1 MIVIQ
6 NKEDCCGCTA
16 CRSVCPKGCLDMVL
30 DAEGYYYP
38 QVDKDSCID
47 CHLCEKVC
55 PIINEVP
62 FDEYTPRAYAVQHS
76 DDKIRKE
83 SASGGAFT
91 AIAAKILEMGGC
103 VYGGAFDENFQVSH
117 IRVDKLSD
125 LWKLRG
131 SKYVQSDMK
140 DNYNYVQH
148 DLKDGKYVLFSGTPC
163 QIAGLVRFLRG
174 LYPTDKLFL
183 VDLVCHGIPSPHLW
197 NIFVGHLKKKY
208 GNLLYASFRNKHF
221 GYAGSTMA
229 MKFEQGKM
237 RYLDRDV
244 QFYKKLF
251 FDDINSRPSCFKCHF
266 KTVKR
271 ISDFTVFD
279 CWHVN
284 KVSSAMDDDK
294 GATWVIVQ
302 SSKGEK
308 LFDTVKPIIKS
319 IEASVEQAIE
329 LDGKLAISCPEPS
342 PRRAEFFEDAQ
353 KLDFEDLLKKYFP
366 MTWKKRIINIVK
378 PLLWKTGIIKMFKRL
393 SS

>member
-1 MIVIQ
+1 MIRIQ

-16 CRSVCPKGCLDMVL
+16 CSSVCPKKCIKMVV

-38 QVDKDSCID
+38 QVETEHCID

-55 PIINEVP
+55 PLLNEID
-62 FDEYTPRAYAVQHS
+62 FDGYTTKAYAVQHI
-76 DDKIRKE
+76 DDKIRKD

-91 AIAAKILEMGGC
+91 AFAVKILELGGI
-103 VYGGAFDENFQVSH
+103 VYGGAFDEEFHVRH
-117 IRVDKLSD
+117 IRIEQLND

-140 DNYNYVQH
+140 DNYNLVKN
-148 DLKDGKYVLFSGTPC
+148 DLKNGKLVLFSGTPC
-163 QIAGLVRFLRG
+163 QVAGLVKSLRG

-197 NIFVGHLKKKY
+197 NIFVGKLKKKY

-229 MKFEQGKM
+229 MKFEHGKM
-237 RYLDRDV
+237 RYLERDV

-251 FDDINSRPSCFKCHF
+251 FDDINSRPSCFQCHF
-266 KTVKR
+266 KTIKR
-271 ISDFTVFD
+271 ISDFTIFD

-284 KVSSAMDDDK
+284 KVSADMDDDK
-294 GATWVIVQ
+294 GATWVFIQ
-302 SSKGEK
+302 SAKGEEFFESIK
-308 LFDTVKPIIKS
+308 PMVKS
-319 IEASVEQAIE
+319 VEASVEKAVE
-329 LDGKLAISCPEPS
+329 LDGKLAVSCPKPN

-353 KLDFEDLLKKYFP
+353 KLEFNELLEKYFP
-366 MTWKKRIINIVK
+366 MTWKKRLVNMVK
-378 PLLWKTGIIKMFKRL
+378 PIFARVGFIKVLKRL
-393 SS
+393 

>member
-1 MIVIQ
+1 MIKIQ

-16 CRSVCPKGCLDMVL
+16 CRSVCPKGCISMVA
-30 DAEGYYYP
+30 DAEGYFYP
-38 QVDKDSCID
+38 QVDKNSCVD

-55 PIINEVP
+55 PIINQVS
-62 FDEYTPRAYAVQHS
+62 FDEYVPRAYAVQHS
-76 DDKIRKE
+76 DDIIREE

-91 AIAAKILEMGGC
+91 AIAEVVLEMGGC
-103 VYGGAFDENFQVSH
+103 VYGGAFDEQFQVCH
-117 IRVDKLSD
+117 IRVDQISD

-140 DNYNYVQH
+140 DIYTQVRR
-148 DLKDGKYVLFSGTPC
+148 DLKDGRFVLFSGTPC
-163 QIAGLVRFLRG
+163 QIAGLVKSLRS

-197 NIFVGHLKKKY
+197 NIFVGQLKKRH

-251 FDDINSRPSCFKCHF
+251 FDDINSRPSCFYCRF

-271 ISDFTVFD
+271 ISDYTIFD

-284 KVSSAMDDDK
+284 KVSPDMDDDK

-308 LFDTVKPIIKS
+308 LFDKIKPKVN
-319 IEASVEQAIE
+319 SVEAPVEKAIE
-329 LDGKLAISCPEPS
+329 LDGKLAVSCPKPN
-342 PRRAEFFEDAQ
+342 PRRTEFFEDAQ
-353 KLDFEDLLKKYFP
+353 RLSFEELLKKYFP
-366 MTWKKRIINIVK
+366 MTLKKRFVNVMK
-378 PLLWKTGIIKMFKRL
+378 PLLGKIGLIKLLKRF
-393 SS
+393 